1 VVDTVFVVIGDVM
14 VDDIAPLATPLVVDH
29 DNPVHFHRIFGGQ
42 GANTSAWLA
51 TQTRGSD
58 HGAVHL
64 IGAVGADSEA
74 AWVTEQLVAR
84 DITPRVQATDDPT
97 GRCVIVVA
105 PDGGRTMYPDA
116 GANTSMTLDH
126 VREQFQH
133 VLATTP
139 APARC
144 HVHVSGYFLARLPD
158 VAKTFLHDLPD
169 DVTVSIDASAL
180 VLDAQQRLD
189 LLQVAAS
196 CHVFV
201 ANRVEVTTVMNSRG
215 ATPVTVGQESDAPA
229 SVESSLEESV
239 DAMISQVGFDG
250 VLVVKDGSNGAH
262 AVHHGAWLHVPA
274 RDVEAVDT
282 TGAGDAFTAGF
293 LAEWTSSPAPV
304 ASRMTDEALIA
315 ALEAGTDLAAQAV
328 TRTGGNPG

>member
-14 VDDIAPLATPLVVDH
+14 VDDIAPLHTPLVLDH
-29 DNPVHFHRIFGGQ
+29 DNPVRFHRIFGGQ
-42 GANTSAWLA
+42 GANTAAWCA

-64 IGAVGADSEA
+64 IGSVGSDSEA
-74 AWVTEQLVAR
+74 AWVTEQLVDR
-84 DITPRVQATDDPT
+84 DITPRLETTSSPT

-116 GANTSMTLDH
+116 GANASMSLAH
-126 VREQFQH
+126 VREQFQQVFAQVH
-133 VLATTP
+133 P
-139 APARC
+139 SSHC
-144 HVHVSGYFLARLPD
+144 HVHMSGYFVARLPD
-158 VAKTFLHDLPD
+158 VAKAFLHDIPH

-196 CHVFV
+196 SHVFL
-201 ANRVEVTTVMNSRG
+201 ANRAELAAVTAPHDPDPALLARHEDRADGTMNL
-215 ATPVTVGQESDAPA
+215 EA
-229 SVESSLEESV
+229 SME
-239 DAMISQVGFDG
+239 AMRDQTGFDG
-250 VLVVKDGSNGAH
+250 VMVAKDGSNGAY
-262 AVHHGAWLHVPA
+262 AEQQGAWLHVPA
-274 RDVEAVDT
+274 RDVVAVDT

-293 LAEWTSSPAPV
+293 LAAWTSWEAPA
-304 ASRMTDEALIA
+304 ASGATEERLRR
-315 ALEAGTDLAAQAV
+315 ALEAGTDLAAQSV

>member
-1 VVDTVFVVIGDVM
+1 MVDTVFVVIGDVM
-14 VDDIAPLATPLVVDH
+14 VDDIAPLATPLVLDH

-84 DITPRVQATDDPT
+84 DITPRVQTTDEPT

-139 APARC
+139 PPARC
-144 HVHVSGYFLARLPD
+144 HVHLSGYFLARLPD

-201 ANRVEVTTVMNSRG
+201 ANRVEVTTVMNPRG

-229 SVESSLEESV
+229 SVESSLRN
-239 DAMISQVGFDG
+239 
-250 VLVVKDGSNGAH
+250 L
-262 AVHHGAWLHVPA
+262 
-274 RDVEAVDT
+274 
-282 TGAGDAFTAGF
+282 
-293 LAEWTSSPAPV
+293 WT
-304 ASRMTDEALIA
+304 R
-315 ALEAGTDLAAQAV
+315 
-328 TRTGGNPG
+328 